1 MPNTTNIKY
10 VKGNAYKGWYYFFIR
25 YKINNTDYT
34 QWFNFGSPIY
44 NDVINKEIENEI
56 YRMYSVNSFY
66 HTPGAVTII
75 DLKDVTPMTFP
86 FNCYTDFLRED
97 DETSTIS
104 REDALRNAK
113 DVVDNQIR
121 LPKVVQ

>member
-1 MPNTTNIKY
+1 
-10 VKGNAYKGWYYFFIR
+10 
-25 YKINNTDYT
+25 
-34 QWFNFGSPIY
+34 
-44 NDVINKEIENEI
+44 
-56 YRMYSVNSFY
+56 
-66 HTPGAVTII
+66 
-75 DLKDVTPMTFP
+75 MTFP